1 MRIDMTGIS
10 IEPVKLTWWQI
21 VLLAF
26 SIGGAWYMLLDHD
39 KVIKERSKY
48 IEPMRQVIAQTN
60 RAEVIGERLNNNIV
74 ELTLTIRELTTKQT
88 GSEKERTKQA
98 ELLRDTA
105 KEVTSLRVKMAEF
118 EARLPK

>member
-21 VLLAF
+21 VVLAF

-48 IEPMRQVIAQTN
+48 IEPMRQVIMQ
-60 RAEVIGERLNNNIV
+60 AERTRVAGGELNDSIIALN
-74 ELTLTIRELTTKQT
+74 LTMRELVVEQR
-88 GSEKERTKQA
+88 GSEKEREKQA
-98 ELLRDTA
+98 ELLTETARDVA
-105 KEVTSLRVKMAEF
+105 SLRVELAEIK
-118 EARLPK
+118 ARLTK

>member
-21 VLLAF
+21 VVLAF

-48 IEPMRQVIAQTN
+48 IEPMQQVIRQ
-60 RAEVIGERLNNNIV
+60 AERTRIAGGELNDSINALN
-74 ELTLTIRELTTKQT
+74 LTMRELVVEQR
-88 GSEKERTKQA
+88 GSEKEREKQA
-98 ELLRDTA
+98 ELLTETARDVA
-105 KEVTSLRVKMAEF
+105 SLRVELAEIK
-118 EARLPK
+118 ARLTK